1 MLITIK
7 EIYQKFQELSKLE
20 KIAVGGWVKSIRE
33 SKEKIFITLNDGST
47 LKSLQIIVRKNFSQS
62 NLLEKINFAST
73 LLVSGK
79 LTLTPER
86 AQNCELRASK
96 IELVN
101 PTATDYPFQK
111 KNIPLEIVRHYPH
124 LRTKTNYF
132 LALFRL
138 RHSISKAIHDFFH
151 QEGFYY
157 VPTPIITSNDA
168 EGAGEAFTITTDK
181 KEPFFSQPASL
192 TVSGQLHAEALAQGL
207 AEMAFADLEIIINL
221 AEKMI
226 KYVIN
231 YVLDNNST
239 ELEYLENYDKEN
251 KKEIIDKLKKIVGM
265 DLQSEHE
272 KYLCQYFNNAPVF
285 VLNFPKE
292 IKAFYMKDGALSEA
306 KNEVLSENKNNS
318 EKKIVACFDL
328 LFPEI
333 GELIGGSTREDD
345 YQVLVEKARKIGLDT
360 ANLA

>member
-101 PTATDYPFQK
+101 PTATYYPFQK

-221 AEKMI
+221 AEKMT

-231 YVLDNNST
+231 YVLDNNGT

-251 KKEIIDKLKKIVGM
+251 KKEIINKLKKIVDKKFERM
-265 DLQSEHE
+265 DYSEHE

-292 IKAFYMKDGALSEA
+292 ITAFYMKGRALPET
-306 KNEVLSENKNNS
+306 KNNS

-333 GELIGGSTREDD
+333 GELIGGSMREDN